1 MAIETEALFGL
12 LTILAVGLFTPGPN
26 NITAISHSA
35 VHGARSNISLITG
48 MAIGFIIVHMIVGI
62 TVNSIDSDSVFFSLL
77 EWFGVLF
84 FILLGIIILRLPVER
99 LALEED
105 IRKIDFRHGILMQ
118 FINGK

>member
-62 TVNSIDSDSVFFSLL
+62 TVNSIDSDSVFFSLFSL
-77 EWFGVLF
+77 ASLF
-84 FILLGIIILRLPVER
+84 FAFRLNVLLW
-99 LALEED
+99 
-105 IRKIDFRHGILMQ
+105 RKIFE
-118 FINGK
+118 K